1 MPKQNSFEPQ
11 SNTSPV
17 QSEKHLKQCYR
28 LLWIIKGHIN
38 MSEADVLAAYEGY
51 FKRVWYNEES
61 WVSEEGFEEA
71 WEEYQLKEIEKDAC
85 RGGRFD

>member
-1 MPKQNSFEPQ
+1 
-11 SNTSPV
+11 
-17 QSEKHLKQCYR
+17 
-28 LLWIIKGHIN
+28 

-71 WEEYQLKEIEKDAC
+71 WEEYQLKEIEKVAC
-85 RGGRFD
+85 RGGHFDQKRVE